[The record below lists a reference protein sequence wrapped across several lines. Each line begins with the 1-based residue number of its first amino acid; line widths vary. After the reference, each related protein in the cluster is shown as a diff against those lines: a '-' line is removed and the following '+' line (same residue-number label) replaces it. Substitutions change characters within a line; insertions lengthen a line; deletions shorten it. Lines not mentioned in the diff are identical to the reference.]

1 LIVFDFYVIT
11 CGDIETIM
19 GLLCSRS
26 RHHTE
31 DTDENTQVDLRALVT
46 LDVWEHYF

>member
-1 LIVFDFYVIT
+1 
-11 CGDIETIM
+11 M

-31 DTDENTQVDLRALVT
+31 DTDENAQVPFPYIYMHKIR
-46 LDVWEHYF
+46 EHYLVKP